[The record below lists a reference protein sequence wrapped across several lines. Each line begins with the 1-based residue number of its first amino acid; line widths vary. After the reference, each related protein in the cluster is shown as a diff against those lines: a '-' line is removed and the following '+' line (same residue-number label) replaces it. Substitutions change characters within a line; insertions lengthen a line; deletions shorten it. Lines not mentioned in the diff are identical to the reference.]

1 MNKKDFSAIIVNSSD
16 SSIFKQL
23 NVIAVN
29 DTLKT
34 VTFMYGGAW
43 SGKYNLSV
51 RHSQYGLINTR
62 GLYLTVGS
70 NITSITPSIGSIYGG
85 SLLTIAGTNFG
96 DEITDNPV

>member
-1 MNKKDFSAIIVNSSD
+1 LNKKDFSAIIVNSSD

-34 VTFMYGGAW
+34 VTFIYGGAW

-85 SLLTIAGTNFG
+85 SLLAITGTNFG

>member
-85 SLLTIAGTNFG
+85 SLLTITGTNFG

>member
-1 MNKKDFSAIIVNSSD
+1 LNKKDFSAIIVNSSD

-34 VTFMYGGAW
+34 VKFMYGGAW

-85 SLLTIAGTNFG
+85 SLLTITGTNFG

>member
-1 MNKKDFSAIIVNSSD
+1 LNKNDFSAIIVNSSD

-29 DTLKT
+29 ETLKT

-85 SLLTIAGTNFG
+85 ILLTITGTNFG

>member
-1 MNKKDFSAIIVNSSD
+1 MNKNDFSAIIVNSSD

-29 DTLKT
+29 ETLKT

-85 SLLTIAGTNFG
+85 ILLTITGTNFG